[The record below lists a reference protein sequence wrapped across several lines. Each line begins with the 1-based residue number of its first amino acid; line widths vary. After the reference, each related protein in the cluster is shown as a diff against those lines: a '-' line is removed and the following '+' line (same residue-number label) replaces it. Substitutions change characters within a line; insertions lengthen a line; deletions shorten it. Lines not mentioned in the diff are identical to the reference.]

1 MQSAVYVR
9 GAALTTSDSENTQ
22 LIRTIAK
29 AFYKMGVDIPDN
41 SFMKVANNRDDNYI
55 REELQEDGHRV
66 QFSTLNLDKVD

>member
-1 MQSAVYVR
+1 
-9 GAALTTSDSENTQ
+9 
-22 LIRTIAK
+22 
-29 AFYKMGVDIPDN
+29 MGVDIPDN